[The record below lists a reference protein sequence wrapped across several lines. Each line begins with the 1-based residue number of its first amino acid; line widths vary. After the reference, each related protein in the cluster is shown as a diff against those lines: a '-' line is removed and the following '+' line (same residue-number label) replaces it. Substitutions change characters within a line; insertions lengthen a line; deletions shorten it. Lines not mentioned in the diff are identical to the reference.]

1 MTYLLGSEEK
11 HRDLVY
17 DDDYRAY
24 LITRNNPAAGY
35 GRSYGKR
42 DLVRV
47 RSALR
52 RVNGFLKNL
61 IATIADSKMRRMQR
75 ELGLRGIRYD
85 RPNDNWVTRN
95 SGPAEHSR

>member
-1 MTYLLGSEEK
+1 MTYLLGGEEK

-24 LITRNNPAAGY
+24 LITRNNPEGAY
-35 GRSYGKR
+35 RFDRSYGKR

-52 RVNGFLKNL
+52 RINGYLKNL
-61 IATIADSKMRRMQR
+61 IAAIADSKVRRMQ
-75 ELGLRGIRYD
+75 LGLRGIRRD
-85 RPNDNWVTRN
+85 RPSDDWVTRN

>member
-11 HRDLVY
+11 HRDLIY
-17 DDDYRAY
+17 DDDYRSY
-24 LITRNNPAAGY
+24 LITRNDSAGGF

-52 RVNGFLKNL
+52 RVNGFLKDL